1 MKTLKNP
8 IKKDAKVNFMYGYPI
23 ITHPDQHIYGK
34 EYDNFFKNNT
44 AVAAMATGQGDEGL
58 DEPEQGRAIFLNR
71 HSDFFDEDPN
81 SSWYKI
87 LAKLEGSRHLMH
99 EMDYKPKFEITPE
112 LQALREKHFSN
123 EDASRYY
130 LNDDNLFRQTLIS
143 RMVGGEGAIGDDD
156 IPVAPDFQKEID
168 FIDDKM
174 NERHEIYGDGPSEEY
189 LNPSH
194 QEYTDESEPSAETQQ
209 EPTEQK
215 LGSVR
220 ILKSFNSAHGA
231 IRWMTFNRIEN
242 TFIESTSTLK
252 SLGYNGSDL
261 FKGEYHIVLKY

>member
-8 IKKDAKVNFMYGYPI
+8 IKKGAKVNFMYGYPI
-23 ITHPDQHIYGK
+23 LSHSNMHVDS
-34 EYDNFFKNNT
+34 EYVDTFLKNNKI
-44 AVAAMATGQGDEGL
+44 VAGMALGQLDGEEDEM
-58 DEPEQGRAIFLNR
+58 RTIVLNPY
-71 HSDFFDEDPN
+71 HSHYNPDPN
-81 SSWYKI
+81 SSWYNALVKTE
-87 LAKLEGSRHLMH
+87 ATRHLMH
-99 EMDYKPKFEITPE
+99 EMDYTPKFKITPE

-143 RMVGGEGAIGDDD
+143 RMISGEASIRDDD
-156 IPVAPDFQKEID
+156 IPVTPDFQKEID
-168 FIDDKM
+168 FINDKL
-174 NERHEIYGDGPSEEY
+174 NERHETYGDGPSEEY
-189 LNPSH
+189 LNHEH
-194 QEYTDESEPSAETQQ
+194 QESTNESEPPAQAQQ
-209 EPTEQK
+209 EPTESK

-231 IRWMTFNRIEN
+231 IRWMTFNRIED